1 MDLIYVFVPP
11 GILVITQLLLKM
23 KGQTEAKQ
31 DIKMS
36 SMEQLEEEK
45 EVAEE
50 SLLILNLLN
59 LLDDK
64 QLISLKEL
72 NIFHL
77 RLS

>member
-45 EVAEE
+45 EVQM
-50 SLLILNLLN
+50 SFHPFFSR
-59 LLDDK
+59 
-64 QLISLKEL
+64 ISWD
-72 NIFHL
+72 
-77 RLS
+77 